1 MIHLTDVQTVGV
13 FLGGQNFSTCA
24 AINSTSTES
33 NGTTVTM
40 GAPAATFTGGVGVVS
55 ASGFVASIGVLAAM
69 LL

>member
-24 AINSTSTES
+24 AINSSITES
-33 NGTTVTM
+33 NSTTVTM

-55 ASGFVASIGVLAAM
+55 ASDFVASIGVLAVM